1 MSFTL
6 AQMKTAIQDYT
17 DNTETL
23 FVSHLPD
30 FIKASEE
37 RIFKSVDLDV
47 FRKNV
52 SSAVSQND
60 KFLALPTDYLSSF
73 SLQIT
78 TAGSEDFLLHKDVNF
93 LQEAYNGSTST
104 STPRYYA
111 QFDISNFIVAPTPN
125 ANYTVELHYYYRP
138 ASLTAGADSGTTWL
152 STNAPYALF
161 FGALVDAYIF
171 MKGESDLIQQYEKR
185 FMDQLTRLKDYGEAR
200 ENSDAYT
207 DGLPRSPRTQEI

>member
-52 SSAVSQND
+52 TSAVSLND
-60 KFLALPTDYLSSF
+60 KFLTLPSDYLSSF

-104 STPRYYA
+104 ATPRYYA

-152 STNAPYALF
+152 STNAPYALL
-161 FGALVDAYIF
+161 FGSLVDAYIF

-200 ENSDAYT
+200 ENSDAYV
-207 DGLPRSPRTQEI
+207 DGLPRSPRT

>member
-1 MSFTL
+1 
-6 AQMKTAIQDYT
+6 MKTAIQDYT

-52 SSAVSQND
+52 TSAVSLND
-60 KFLALPTDYLSSF
+60 KFLTLPSDYLSSF

-93 LQEAYNGSTST
+93 LQEAYNGSVST
-104 STPRYYA
+104 AKPRYYA

-152 STNAPYALF
+152 STNAPYALL
-161 FGALVDAYIF
+161 FGSLVDAYIF

-200 ENSDAYT
+200 ENSDAYV
-207 DGLPRSPRTQEI
+207 DGLPRSPRT

>member
-52 SSAVSQND
+52 TSAVSLND
-60 KFLALPTDYLSSF
+60 KFLTLPSDYLSSF

-152 STNAPYALF
+152 STNAPYALL
-161 FGALVDAYIF
+161 FGSLVDAYIF

-200 ENSDAYT
+200 ENSDAYV
-207 DGLPRSPRTQEI
+207 DGLPRSPRT

>member
-52 SSAVSQND
+52 TSAVSLND
-60 KFLALPTDYLSSF
+60 KFLSLPTDYLSSF

-93 LQEAYNGSTST
+93 LQEAYNGSVST
-104 STPRYYA
+104 AKPRYYA
-111 QFDISNFIVAPTPN
+111 QFDISNFIVAPTPD

-138 ASLTAGADSGTTWL
+138 ASLSAGADSGTTWL
-152 STNAPYALF
+152 STNAPYALL
-161 FGALVDAYIF
+161 FGSLVDAYIF

-200 ENSDAYT
+200 ENSDAYV
-207 DGLPRSPRTQEI
+207 DGLPRSPRT